1 MPGTSHTV
9 VDVVTLLPDLLLEH
23 GHSFLQLPGM
33 LTVEHYLSGEMPS
46 IEKDYFTGTLIPAPG
61 MSLPLILLVLKI
73 QRPNTFV

>member
-33 LTVEHYLSGEMPS
+33 LTVEHSESFL
-46 IEKDYFTGTLIPAPG
+46 EKCP
-61 MSLPLILLVLKI
+61 PLKRTTSPEL
-73 QRPNTFV
+73 